1 MMDELIRWYLHDKS
15 DSNEHYIFVDVIE
28 DYIDGDK
35 DVIMEL
41 TLRSR
46 HCIYNIYN

>member
-1 MMDELIRWYLHDKS
+1 MTKMIPVKY
-15 DSNEHYIFVDVIE
+15 YIVADVIE
-28 DYIDGDK
+28 DYIDDGK

-46 HCIYNIYN
+46 HSIYNIYN